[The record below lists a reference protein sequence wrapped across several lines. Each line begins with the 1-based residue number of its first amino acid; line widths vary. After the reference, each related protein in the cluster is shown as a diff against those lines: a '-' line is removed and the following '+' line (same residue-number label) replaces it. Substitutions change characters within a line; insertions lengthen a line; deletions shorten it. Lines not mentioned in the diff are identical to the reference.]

1 MRRRRTR
8 RRDGM
13 SLFRAGL
20 LGIIV
25 IVVFTYLGFNK
36 FALPFQHH
44 FTVHAVFPSAN
55 GLRPDSLVR
64 IAGVNVGKV
73 TGISLV
79 DKNQKGVDGGQA
91 ADVSMQIEDAGLPI
105 HRDATF
111 AIRPRIFLEGNFF
124 VDISPGSPSAPAA
137 PDGYTF
143 PVQAASVPVQLDQV
157 LGVLQADTRLNL
169 QILLKEYG
177 SAIAQAAPSYN
188 ASIQYWLPAYKYS
201 SVVSHD
207 FLGEKPHDLSTYI
220 GQMAAVSAAL
230 NAHPEALKS
239 LITDFNT
246 TANAFARQN
255 VALANTVADLPV
267 TLAAAVP
274 ALNALNQSFPPL
286 RLFARTLDPGIKSS
300 GPAIDASLPFITQ
313 LQLLVRPQELQGLTA
328 DLAVTVP
335 ALANLT
341 QETIPFMRN
350 GVRPASSCVANI
362 VLPWS
367 HLTVP
372 DSHFNSSNG
381 FPPHPAYVEAVDF
394 LPGLAGESR
403 NFDANGPFVRVG
415 AGGGAAGP
423 YSLRPGMVGEAL
435 APFAGVQPE
444 LPPGGARPPL
454 HSDTPCETQA
464 PITSLAAAT
473 GAAPTVVGPAGIGV
487 QGVPLPKLPKL
498 PPPIFSQKATS
509 KAGPAKPTATTTTPT
524 TTSTTPTTTTT
535 TPTTTTTTTPNVSG
549 R

>member
-1 MRRRRTR
+1 
-8 RRDGM
+8 M
-13 SLFRAGL
+13 SFFKAGL

-44 FTVHAVFPSAN
+44 FTVHAVFQSAN

-124 VDISPGSPSAPAA
+124 VDISPGSPSARSV

-143 PVQAASVPVQLDQV
+143 PVQAGSVPVQVDQV
-157 LGVLQADTRLNL
+157 LGVLKADTRLNL
-169 QILLKEYG
+169 QILLREYG

-207 FLGEKPHDLSTYI
+207 LLGIRPHDLSNYI
-220 GQMAAVSAAL
+220 GQMAVVSAAL
-230 NAHPEALKS
+230 DAHPQNLQS

-255 VALANTVADLPV
+255 VALENTVADLPV

-274 ALNALNQSFPPL
+274 ALNALNASFPPL
-286 RLFARTLDPGIKSS
+286 RTFARALDPGVRSS

-313 LQLLVRPQELQGLTA
+313 LQLLVRPQELQGLSA

-350 GVRPASSCVANI
+350 GVRPASSCVQNV

-367 HLTVP
+367 RLTIK

-381 FPPHPAYVEAVDF
+381 FPPRAAYIEAVDF

-403 NFDANGPFVRVG
+403 NIDANGPFIRIG

-423 YSLRPGMVGEAL
+423 YSLNPGMVGEAL
-435 APFAGVQPE
+435 APFAGVQPT
-444 LPPGGARPPL
+444 LPPGGKRPPL
-454 HSDTPCETQA
+454 QSNTPCETQA
-464 PITSLAAAT
+464 PITSLNT
-473 GAAPTVVGPAGIGV
+473 PVGAGPTVVGPAGIGLPFG
-487 QGVPLPKLPKL
+487 QTLGLPLPPGL
-498 PPPIFSQKATS
+498 S
-509 KAGPAKPTATTTTPT
+509 KSTGAAVQSTASATATK
-524 TTSTTPTTTTT
+524 S
-535 TPTTTTTTTPNVSG
+535 VSG

>member
-1 MRRRRTR
+1 
-8 RRDGM
+8 M
-13 SLFRAGL
+13 SFFKAGL
-20 LGIIV
+20 IGIVV

-44 FTVHAVFPSAN
+44 FTVHAVFQSAN

-73 TGISLV
+73 TNISLV

-124 VDISPGSPSAPAA
+124 VDVSPGSPSARNVS
-137 PDGYTF
+137 DGYTF
-143 PVQAASVPVQLDQV
+143 PVQASSVPVQLDQV
-157 LGVLQADTRLNL
+157 LGVLKGDTRLNL

-201 SVVSHD
+201 AVVSHD
-207 FLGEKPHDLSTYI
+207 LLGTKPHDLSNYI
-220 GQMAAVSAAL
+220 GQMAVVSAAL
-230 NAHPEALKS
+230 NAHPQNLQS

-255 VALANTVADLPV
+255 VALENTVAELPV
-267 TLAAAVP
+267 TLAAATP
-274 ALNALNQSFPPL
+274 ALNSLNAAFPPL
-286 RLFARTLDPGIKSS
+286 RAFARTLDPGVRSS

-350 GVRPASSCVANI
+350 GVRPASSCVQNI

-367 HLTVP
+367 RLTINDP
-372 DSHFNSSNG
+372 HFNSSNG
-381 FPPHPAYVEAVDF
+381 FPPRPVSVEAVDF
-394 LPGLAGESR
+394 LPGLAGETR
-403 NFDANGPFVRVG
+403 DFDANGPFIRVG

-423 YSLRPGMVGEAL
+423 YSLNPGMVGQAL
-435 APFAGVQPE
+435 APFTGVQPT
-444 LPPGGARPPL
+444 LPPGGKRPPL
-454 HSDTPCETQA
+454 NSSTPCETQA
-464 PITSLAAAT
+464 PITSVNT
-473 GAAPTVVGPAGIGV
+473 PVGAAPTVVGPAGIGLPF
-487 QGVPLPKLPKL
+487 GLPLGLPLK
-498 PPPIFSQKATS
+498 ISKSAATASTSQS
-509 KAGPAKPTATTTTPT
+509 TATATK
-524 TTSTTPTTTTT
+524 TTSS
-535 TPTTTTTTTPNVSG
+535 VSG